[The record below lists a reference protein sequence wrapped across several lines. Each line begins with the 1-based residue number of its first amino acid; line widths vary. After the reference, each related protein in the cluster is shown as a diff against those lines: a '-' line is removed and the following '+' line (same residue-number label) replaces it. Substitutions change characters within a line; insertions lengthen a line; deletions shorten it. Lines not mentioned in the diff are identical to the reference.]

1 MIRRSRAAAV
11 AAVSVLCAAAM
22 AACTGGEPH
31 PTPSEAPPALSAARL
46 PGIGDVPGMVRA
58 NDYLVMPGAGVTCP
72 SVQSGISAL
81 EAAAKSPP
89 DTAAVA
95 LSNDDSSRKITVG
108 VWTYARNNVSGAPEK
123 QLDQLDELMP
133 ECTFDD
139 KIGGRPVT
147 VTVDAPAVT
156 GAPEGTR
163 VFRVTNRGATGVVR
177 QTVIVYIT
185 RPGSLLAVQ
194 DTRQGPAFPV
204 EDTVALAAAAL
215 ARTST

>member
-1 MIRRSRAAAV
+1 M
-11 AAVSVLCAAAM
+11 
-22 AACTGGEPH
+22 
-31 PTPSEAPPALSAARL
+31 PA
-46 PGIGDVPGMVRA
+46 
-58 NDYLVMPGAGVTCP
+58 
-72 SVQSGISAL
+72 
-81 EAAAKSPP
+81 
-89 DTAAVA
+89 
-95 LSNDDSSRKITVG
+95 
-108 VWTYARNNVSGAPEK
+108 
-123 QLDQLDELMP
+123 
-133 ECTFDD
+133 CTFDD